1 MMLIQKEKK
10 GKIDLK
16 TNSYR
21 YVKKPI
27 IIEAFKYEGDLS
39 ANGENCFPSWAIKAY
54 ENGTLYYKETD
65 DSPSELFIKTL
76 EGDMLCEVGCYIIQG
91 VEGEIYPCRSDIF
104 NKTYVK
110 VTNGISYN
118 PCIDEE
124 VEEIVLN
131 KLWTMYLSKES

>member
-1 MMLIQKEKK
+1 MILIQKEKK

-16 TNSYR
+16 TNSYK

-27 IIEAFKYEGDLS
+27 IIEAFKYEGNLS
-39 ANGENCFPSWAIKAY
+39 ANGENCIPSWAIEAY

-65 DSPSELFIKTL
+65 DSPSELFVKTL

-104 NKTYVK
+104 DKTYVK
-110 VTNGISYN
+110 VTNGNSYN
-118 PCIDEE
+118 PYTDEE
-124 VEEIVLN
+124 VADNAFE
-131 KLWTMYLSKES
+131 

>member
-1 MMLIQKEKK
+1 MILIQRAKREKK

-16 TNSYR
+16 INSYK

-27 IIEAFKYEGDLS
+27 IIEAFKYESDLS
-39 ANGENCFPSWAIKAY
+39 ANAENCIPSWAIEAY
-54 ENGTLYYKETD
+54 ENGILYFKETD
-65 DSPSELFIKTL
+65 DSSSELFAKTL

-104 NKTYVK
+104 DKAYVK

-118 PCIDEE
+118 PYTDE
-124 VEEIVLN
+124 
-131 KLWTMYLSKES
+131 

>member
-1 MMLIQKEKK
+1 MILIQKEKK

-16 TNSYR
+16 TNSYK

-39 ANGENCFPSWAIKAY
+39 ANRENCILSWAIEAY

-65 DSPSELFIKTL
+65 DSPSELFVKTL

-104 NKTYVK
+104 DKTYVK
-110 VTNGISYN
+110 VTNGNSYN
-118 PCIDEE
+118 PYTDEE
-124 VEEIVLN
+124 VVDNAFE
-131 KLWTMYLSKES
+131 

>member
-1 MMLIQKEKK
+1 MILIQKEKK

-16 TNSYR
+16 TNFYK

-39 ANGENCFPSWAIKAY
+39 ANRENCIP
-54 ENGTLYYKETD
+54 NYKEAD
-65 DSPSELFIKTL
+65 DSSWGLFAKTL

-104 NKTYVK
+104 DKTYEK
-110 VTNGISYN
+110 VINNNFYKTYT
-118 PCIDEE
+118 DEGFL
-124 VEEIVLN
+124 VRR
-131 KLWTMYLSKES
+131 LSKES